1 MDEEEMNFWIR
12 IKAIELAQRDAI
24 QYYKVS
30 NSKSNQEDIFWFE
43 PDDLK
48 ELVEKYEKLIR
59 GEKDD
64 NNLQCKN

>member
-1 MDEEEMNFWIR
+1 MDEEEMDFWTR

-30 NSKSNQEDIFWFE
+30 NSKSNQNDIFWFE

-48 ELVEKYEKLIR
+48 ELVGKYEKLI
-59 GEKDD
+59 GSEKDER
-64 NNLQCKN
+64 KAT